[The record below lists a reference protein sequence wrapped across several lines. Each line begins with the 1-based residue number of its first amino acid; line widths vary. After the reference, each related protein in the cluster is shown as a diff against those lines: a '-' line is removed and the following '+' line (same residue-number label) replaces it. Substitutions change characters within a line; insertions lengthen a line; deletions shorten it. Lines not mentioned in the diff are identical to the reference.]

1 MGLGIGNWE
10 CVIFCWHDVWP
21 WPQAFDTLVE
31 DEEKQEMKEQ
41 QEQDKEIQEIEQSYD
56 AGEERLDIS
65 VWVNDIF
72 FSPGR
77 LPRPRFVMLGQQGV
91 GKILKVCALK

>member
-56 AGEERLDIS
+56 AGEESLDS
-65 VWVNDIF
+65 NYVSNWHF
-72 FSPGR
+72 LLPTGR

-91 GKILKVCALK
+91 GKIITVL